1 MLSARLLSATPA
13 SALRRAPR
21 CIRRSVPF
29 MLICLLVRIHSIEY
43 DSPIAMVSSKQGV
56 SPTRSR
62 KLPSAVYF
70 EADELARAAVMQ
82 CARIQHHS
90 FESVEPA
97 RLAGDNVFVLA
108 DQKMFAEHLKKL
120 RAPNVRVIVLA
131 DQRLRDARLDGS
143 TYAYL
148 PANTSA
154 PLLERM
160 FDNAIDHMHL
170 VQTRREASDKLA
182 LANSEIYEL
191 NHIGAALSAEH
202 ETRELLELILTKCR
216 EITRADAGSLYLVEE
231 EDPGEEER
239 LARDHRSPKKFLRFK
254 MAQNHTVQVPFR
266 EVVMPVSEASIAG
279 YVAQHGTV
287 VMIEDAYQME
297 SWVPYSINKQ
307 FDIDSGYRTKSIL
320 AVAMMNPKNE
330 IVGVVQLINAKR
342 NWRARLHTAEDIEN
356 EVLPFSTRQME
367 IVSSLAS
374 QAAVAYENSHLY
386 ENIHRLFEG
395 FVKASISAIEQRDPT
410 TSGHSFRVA
419 NLTVAIAEAID
430 RDHTCFPDVKFTR
443 AEMKEIRYASL
454 LHDFGKVGV
463 REEVLTKARKLYPA
477 QMDVICSRFDFARRT
492 LQAECAERKLTYLLE
507 NGNDEFLKMLPQF
520 DVQLNDQLEE
530 LDSFVKFVRDSNE
543 PSVLPEGTFGILSD
557 IEKRKFRGWDGTV
570 RPLLTPEEVRLLSIR
585 KGSLDESERGEVES
599 HVAHTY
605 NFLRQIPWTREI
617 RNIPEIAR
625 SHHEKLNGTG
635 YPGKLLAK
643 DIPLQSRIMTLADVF
658 DALAAADRPYK
669 ESVSIESALNIL
681 GQMVE
686 EGEIDAQVYSLFVQ
700 AKVYERWKV
709 ECFAY

>member
-1 MLSARLLSATPA
+1 MSSSNQA
-13 SALRRAPR
+13 
-21 CIRRSVPF
+21 
-29 MLICLLVRIHSIEY
+29 
-43 DSPIAMVSSKQGV
+43 VST
-56 SPTRSR
+56 TRSR
-62 KLPSAVYF
+62 KLPSAIYF
-70 EADELARAAVMQ
+70 EADERARTAVMQ
-82 CARIQHHS
+82 CVRIQHSS
-90 FESVEPA
+90 FEFLDAA

-108 DQKMFAEHLKKL
+108 DVQAFADHLKIL

-131 DQRLRDARLDGS
+131 DERFRDARLDG
-143 TYAYL
+143 TVYAYL
-148 PANTSA
+148 PANTPAS
-154 PLLERM
+154 LLERM

-202 ETRELLELILTKCR
+202 DARELLELILMKCR
-216 EITRADAGSLYLVEE
+216 EITRADAGSIYLVEE
-231 EDPGEEER
+231 EDPGDDER
-239 LARDHRSPKKFLRFK
+239 LARDHRSPKKYLRFK
-254 MAQNHTVQVPFR
+254 MAQNDTVQVPFR
-266 EVVMPVSEASIAG
+266 EVVLPINEASIAG

-287 VMIEDAYQME
+287 VMIEDAYEME
-297 SWVPYSINKQ
+297 SWVPYSINKR

-342 NWRARLHTAEDIEN
+342 NWRARLSTPEDIEN

-386 ENIHRLFEG
+386 ENIQRLFEG
-395 FVKASISAIEQRDPT
+395 FVKASIKAIEQRDPT

-419 NLTVAIAEAID
+419 NLTVAMAEAVD
-430 RDHTCFPDVKFTR
+430 RDHNYFRDVKFTKS
-443 AEMKEIRYASL
+443 EMKEIRYASL

-477 QMDVICSRFDFARRT
+477 QMDVISSRFDFARRT
-492 LQAECAERKLTYLLE
+492 LQAESSEKKLRCLS
-507 NGNDEFLKMLPQF
+507 GKGRDEFLKMLPQF
-520 DVQLNDQLEE
+520 DAQLEHDLEE
-530 LDSFVKFVRDSNE
+530 LDSFMKFIRDFNE
-543 PSVLPEGTFGILSD
+543 PSVLPEGTFEILSD
-557 IEKRKFRGWDGTV
+557 IATKTFRGWDGSA
-570 RPLLTPEEVRLLSIR
+570 RPLVTPEEVRLLSIR
-585 KGSLDESERGEVES
+585 KGSLDAGERDEVES
-599 HVAHTY
+599 HVEHTY

-625 SHHEKLNGTG
+625 GHHEKMNGKG
-635 YPGKLLAK
+635 YPGRLGAE
-643 DIPLQSRIMTLADVF
+643 DIPLQARLMSLADIF

-681 GQMVE
+681 SRMVE
-686 EGEIDAQVYSLFVQ
+686 AGEIDAQVYSLFVQ

-709 ECFAY
+709 DCFAY

>member
-1 MLSARLLSATPA
+1 MS
-13 SALRRAPR
+13 
-21 CIRRSVPF
+21 
-29 MLICLLVRIHSIEY
+29 
-43 DSPIAMVSSKQGV
+43 SSKQAA
-56 SPTRSR
+56 STTRSR
-62 KLPSAVYF
+62 KLPSAIYF
-70 EADELARAAVMQ
+70 EADERARTAVMQ

-90 FESVEPA
+90 FESLSPA

-108 DQKMFAEHLKKL
+108 DEQVFAEHLKRL
-120 RAPNVRVIVLA
+120 RTPNVRVIVLA
-131 DQRLRDARLDGS
+131 DERFRDARLDG
-143 TYAYL
+143 TVYAYL
-148 PANTSA
+148 PVSTPA

-170 VQTRREASDKLA
+170 VQTRREANDKLA
-182 LANSEIYEL
+182 LANSEIHEL

-202 ETRELLELILTKCR
+202 DAQELLELILAKCR

-231 EDPGEEER
+231 EDPGVNER
-239 LARDHRSPKKFLRFK
+239 LVRDHRSPRKFLRFK
-254 MAQNHTVQVPFR
+254 MAQNDSVQVSFR
-266 EVVMPVSEASIAG
+266 EVVLPISEASIAG

-287 VMIEDAYQME
+287 VMIEDAYELE

-342 NWRARLHTAEDIEN
+342 NWRARLNTLEDFEN

-395 FVKASISAIEQRDPT
+395 FVKASIKAIEQRDPT

-419 NLTVAIAEAID
+419 NLTVAMAEAVD
-430 RDHTCFPDVKFTR
+430 RDNTCFRDVKFTR
-443 AEMKEIRYASL
+443 SEMKEIRYASL

-463 REEVLTKARKLYPA
+463 REEVLTKARKLYPS
-477 QMDVICSRFDFARRT
+477 QLDVIRGRFDFARRT
-492 LQAECAERKLTYLLE
+492 LQAENGERKLHCLLE
-507 NGNDEFLKMLPQF
+507 KGRDEFLKMLPQF
-520 DVQLNDQLEE
+520 DAQLKDRLDE
-530 LDSFVKFVRDSNE
+530 LDSFAEFIHNFNE
-543 PSVLPEGTFGILSD
+543 PSVLPEGTFDILSD
-557 IEKRKFRGWDGTV
+557 VAKRTFRGWDGTAFSLV
-570 RPLLTPEEVRLLSIR
+570 TPEEVRLLSIR
-585 KGSLDESERGEVES
+585 KGSLDASEREEVES
-599 HVAHTY
+599 HVEHTY

-625 SHHEKLNGTG
+625 GHHEKMNGEG
-635 YPGKLLAK
+635 YPGRLAAK
-643 DIPLQSRIMTLADVF
+643 DIPIQARLMSLADVF

-669 ESVSIESALNIL
+669 ESVSVESALKIL
-681 GQMVE
+681 AQMVE
-686 EGEIDAQVYSLFVQ
+686 EGEIDAQAYALFVQ

>member
-1 MLSARLLSATPA
+1 M
-13 SALRRAPR
+13 
-21 CIRRSVPF
+21 
-29 MLICLLVRIHSIEY
+29 VRILSISY
-43 DSPIAMVSSKQGV
+43 DSHHRVSTVGARRGFHWMPSSKQAA
-56 SPTRSR
+56 SAIRSR
-62 KLPSAVYF
+62 RMPSAIYF
-70 EADELARAAVMQ
+70 QADELARTAVVQ
-82 CARIQHHS
+82 CVRIQHGS
-90 FESVEPA
+90 FESSTPA
-97 RLAGDNVFVLA
+97 RLAGDNIFVLT
-108 DQKMFAEHLKKL
+108 DQNVFTEHLKKL

-131 DQRLRDARLDGS
+131 DERFRDARLDG
-143 TYAYL
+143 TVYAYL
-148 PANTSA
+148 PVNTPA

-160 FDNAIDHMHL
+160 FDNAINHMHL

-182 LANSEIYEL
+182 LANSEISEL
-191 NHIGAALSAEH
+191 NHVGAALSAEH
-202 ETRELLELILTKCR
+202 DTRELLELILTKCR

-254 MAQNHTVQVPFR
+254 MAQNDTVHVPFR
-266 EVVMPVSEASIAG
+266 EVALPISETSIAG

-287 VMIEDAYQME
+287 VMIEDAYEME

-342 NWRARLHTAEDIEN
+342 NWRARLNTPQEIES

-395 FVKASISAIEQRDPT
+395 FVKASIKAIEQRDPT

-419 NLTVAIAEAID
+419 NLTVAMAEAVD
-430 RDHTCFPDVKFTR
+430 RDQTYFRDVKFTR
-443 AEMKEIRYASL
+443 SEMKEIRYASL

-477 QMDVICSRFDFARRT
+477 QMDVICNRFDFARRT
-492 LQAECAERKLTYLLE
+492 IQAESCERKLLYLLE
-507 NGNDEFLKMLPQF
+507 KGRNAFLEMLPQF
-520 DVQLNDQLEE
+520 DSQLVDQLKE
-530 LDSFVKFVRDSNE
+530 LDSFAKLIRDFNE
-543 PSVLPEGTFGILSD
+543 PSVLPEGTFGMLSD
-557 IEKRKFRGWDGTV
+557 IAKRKFRGCDGTMCALV
-570 RPLLTPEEVRLLSIR
+570 TPEEVRLLSIR
-585 KGSLDESERGEVES
+585 KGSLDASEREEVES
-599 HVAHTY
+599 HVEHTY

-625 SHHEKLNGTG
+625 GHHEKMNGRG
-635 YPGKLLAK
+635 YPGQLDAK
-643 DIPLQSRIMTLADVF
+643 DIPLQTRLMTLADVF

-669 ESVSIESALNIL
+669 DSVSIESALNIL
-681 GQMVE
+681 GQMVQD
-686 EGEIDAQVYSLFVQ
+686 GEIDPQVYSLFVE